1 MILQEQEITIQVN
14 KLSFFTH
21 DPDSANGH
29 LRLDEVAIDGWYD
42 GVLMRRTNEVRPTQ
56 WGDFPNR
63 GYLGSR
69 SVSIT
74 GVAVAP
80 DRYNLSRLHDDF
92 TSVLING
99 DYEWMSVKTS
109 SEGERF
115 IKVGL
120 EGTPKWIPRTDTFA
134 SFKIDFIAPDPR
146 KYGPARIW
154 TIPGVNYT
162 GGLQYPLTY
171 PLMFIPDTE
180 RRPEIQSVGNNGN
193 ADAWPIIEVQGDFPS
208 GFQLTDNRGN
218 IVDYSGPVSL
228 SSPVILNFE
237 EGWARQRGQD
247 RTSLLVSR
255 EWFPIRPGEAI
266 HPELRYKDIGQGW
279 VHVGVRDTW
288 I

>member
-1 MILQEQEITIQVN
+1 MILKEQEITILVN
-14 KLSFFTH
+14 KLRFTSH
-21 DPDSANGH
+21 DPNSTNGH

-69 SVSIT
+69 TVSIT

-80 DRYNLSRLHDDF
+80 DRFNLARLHDDF

-99 DYEWMSVKTS
+99 DYEWMSIKTS
-109 SEGERF
+109 TEGERF

-120 EGTPKWIPRTDTFA
+120 EGTPKWVPRSDTFA

-146 KYGPARIW
+146 KYGPSRIW
-154 TIPGVNYT
+154 TVPGVNFE
-162 GGLQYPLTY
+162 GGLKYPLSY
-171 PLMFIPDTE
+171 PVMFTSDEE
-180 RRPEIQSVGNNGN
+180 RAPEIQVVGNGGN

-208 GFQLTDNRGN
+208 GFQVIDGRGN
-218 IVDYSGPVSL
+218 VIEFSGSVSM
-228 SSPVILNFE
+228 STPVIINFE

-247 RTSLLVSR
+247 RTSSLTSR
-255 EWFPIRPGEAI
+255 DWFAIAPGEVIRPQ
-266 HPELRYKDIGQGW
+266 LRYKDLGQGW
-279 VHVGVRDTW
+279 IHIAVRDTW